1 MRVKKNT
8 CRRRKTKR
16 DRGDART
23 RRRLRGGMDSS
34 NWYFVSNN
42 QVALKPQIQGQRYGI
57 AINSNGKTLLTP
69 IDSVESWQDP
79 YFSKGVSDTASR
91 GFRPVN
97 HTIERSDL
105 KDAKNA
111 VKSATKE
118 KKRLHLIALQS
129 QDTAD
134 SAREEA
140 DRLMNIAEDARRE
153 ADDLMSIAMNADV
166 AAKDASTKA
175 EYASEQVALAIESVK
190 QKKSYLQQLTNEF
203 YDLGES
209 NY

>member
-42 QVALKPQIQGQRYGI
+42 QVALKPKIQGQRYGI

-97 HTIERSDL
+97 HKIQRSDL

-111 VKSATKE
+111 VKSASQE